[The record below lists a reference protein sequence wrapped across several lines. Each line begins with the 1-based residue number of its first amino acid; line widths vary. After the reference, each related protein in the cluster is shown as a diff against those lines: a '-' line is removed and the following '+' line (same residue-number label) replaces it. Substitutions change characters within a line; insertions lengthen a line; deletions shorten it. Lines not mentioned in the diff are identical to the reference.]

1 MATRTRAD
9 AQKFTHSNF
18 ATATSSATKTLPS
31 NTTSILI
38 SNTDSTDSVLVSLDG
53 TNYVTIPK
61 NMSLSVDCDNL
72 ANYKIKSSANTPAVE
87 CVYASEN

>member
-18 ATATSSATKTLPS
+18 ATATSPATKTLPA

-38 SNTDSTDSVLVSLDG
+38 SNVDDTISVQVSLDG
-53 TNYVTIPK
+53 SSYLTIK
-61 NMSLSVDCDNL
+61 AGMSLSADCDNL
-72 ANYKIKSSANTPAVE
+72 ASYKIKSASGTPNVE
-87 CVYASEN
+87 CVYGSEN